1 MVLAVLIWH
10 PERYDGWD
18 RRLTMSDASDPSDEE
33 LFAELGL
40 NRKETV
46 PINVTEATFRLLW
59 LVTVYLVMWIPMA
72 IYCGVAIA
80 TSPLRRGRAAT
91 VNLRWAQRE

>member
-1 MVLAVLIWH
+1 
-10 PERYDGWD
+10 
-18 RRLTMSDASDPSDEE
+18 MSDAFDPSGEE

-40 NRKETV
+40 NRKETT

-59 LVTVYLVMWIPMA
+59 LVTVYLVMWVPMA

-80 TSPLRRGRAAT
+80 TSPLRRGRSAR
-91 VNLRWAQRE
+91 VNLR